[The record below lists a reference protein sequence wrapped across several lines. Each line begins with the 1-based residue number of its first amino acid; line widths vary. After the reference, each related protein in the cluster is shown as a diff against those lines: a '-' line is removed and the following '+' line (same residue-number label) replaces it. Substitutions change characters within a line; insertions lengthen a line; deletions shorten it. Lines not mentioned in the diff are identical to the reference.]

1 MSITANQLIKKRP
14 IGVTSS
20 ESIRGAASIMS
31 RENVGLLVILEG
43 GRIAGV
49 VSERDVMRA
58 VASGSDLSAP
68 VISIASRQVIT
79 INEDDDIYKAAEL
92 MHGNNIRHLVVVGKD
107 GSLKGVISIR
117 DVVGETIRLRT
128 IAESRSPRQEEL
140 APHTD

>member
-1 MSITANQLIKKRP
+1 MVLD
-14 IGVTSS
+14 
-20 ESIRGAASIMS
+20 
-31 RENVGLLVILEG
+31 G
-43 GRIAGV
+43 GKIAGV

-58 VASGSDLSAP
+58 VASGADLNAP

-128 IAESRSPRQEEL
+128 IAESRAPRQEEL